1 MSTNLGPVL
10 VCKEYS
16 DSYAVE
22 LSNRGFE
29 PHFLQILETRFVNE
43 DLLRQ
48 TIEEGPNKYSDG
60 VIVTSSKAAEA
71 WINASSS
78 IQETQVIGTSSNGS
92 SSPSFWFD
100 YRANRLLSQLE

>member
-1 MSTNLGPVL
+1 MPTEPGPVL

-16 DSYAVE
+16 DSYAAE

-43 DLLRQ
+43 DLLRH
-48 TIEEGPNKYSDG
+48 TIEEGPDKRFDG
-60 VIVTSSKAAEA
+60 VIVTSSRAAEA

-78 IQETQVIGTSSNGS
+78 IQETQDISTSFNGS
-92 SSPSFWFD
+92 SSLSF
-100 YRANRLLSQLE
+100 